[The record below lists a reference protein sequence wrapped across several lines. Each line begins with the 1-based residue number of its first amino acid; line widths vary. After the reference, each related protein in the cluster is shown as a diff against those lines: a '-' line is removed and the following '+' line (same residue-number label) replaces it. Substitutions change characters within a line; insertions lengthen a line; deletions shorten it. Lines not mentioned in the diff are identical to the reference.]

1 MREASA
7 FRVFRP
13 SVEGSREGTSRV
25 CRGSRGMSQR
35 LEVGAHLPCSL
46 LQQVVPSKWVEANIG
61 LSPPPLVS
69 VDMLGVNQRSK
80 LQLYIIR
87 TLFPDQLLAAV
98 ASSSCFLAQI
108 EEPYRRGTYSPIH
121 IYARNEK
128 GKKPVRETRVCDC
141 DQAVGFK

>member
-1 MREASA
+1 M
-7 FRVFRP
+7 
-13 SVEGSREGTSRV
+13 
-25 CRGSRGMSQR
+25 
-35 LEVGAHLPCSL
+35 
-46 LQQVVPSKWVEANIG
+46 VPTKWVEANIG

-69 VDMLGVNQRSK
+69 VDMLGVNQISK

-128 GKKPVRETRVCDC
+128 GKKPVRETRVYDR